1 MRRRILVVLE
11 AGTAYPSGFVRGRI
25 YEALWREHGYD
36 VHYVSRLYPPL
47 VRFLDAPPRWTWPL
61 MAAGLRSVLA
71 RLSVLVGRLRERRIV
86 RKARRVDAV
95 HLVKAVSFPLVSR
108 LRETSTARLVLD
120 LVDALW
126 LPKYQPDR
134 LPETLRLV
142 DAVTTDNELTANYLR
157 RLQPACTIVPD
168 PPQVEAF
175 DRRRSGTGRRTDG
188 TLVIGWV
195 GSTGTT
201 YNLYVVWE
209 ALERLFAKHPHLHL
223 RLLGADSRALP
234 PFEAVRWSLTPCYT
248 QTEMIDEVLQMDIGL
263 FPLQDVEACRVR
275 GVLKAAVYMAGGACV
290 VASPVGQ
297 LPDLILPDR
306 TGLLAETPAEWEA
319 ALDRLIQDPDMRR
332 RLADGGLTAVRDR
345 FTLDK
350 AFEALRQVLDPP
362 VAEKVDS

>member
-25 YEALWREHGYD
+25 YEDLWRSHGYD

-61 MAAGLRSVLA
+61 MAAGLRAVLA
-71 RLSVLVGRLRERRIV
+71 RLSVLVGRARERGIV
-86 RKARRVDAV
+86 RKARHVDAV

-108 LRETSTARLVLD
+108 LRRTSTARLVLD

-126 LPKYQPDR
+126 LPRYQPVR
-134 LPETLRLV
+134 LPETLGLV

-157 RLQPACTIVPD
+157 TVQPDCTIVPD

-175 DRRRSGTGRRTDG
+175 DLRRSEVARRTDG
-188 TLVIGWV
+188 RLVIGWV
-195 GSTGTT
+195 GSAGTT

-209 ALERLFAKHPHLHL
+209 ALERLFVKHPHLHL
-223 RLLGADSRALP
+223 RLLGADPRVLP
-234 PFEAVRWSLTPCYT
+234 PFEAVRWSLAPRYT
-248 QTEMIDEVLQMDIGL
+248 QAEMIDEVLQMDIGL

-297 LPDLILPDR
+297 TPDVVIPER
-306 TGLLAETPAEWEA
+306 TGLLAETAAQWEA
-319 ALDRLIQDPDMRR
+319 ALDRLIQQPDVRR
-332 RLADGGLTAVRDR
+332 RLAADGLQAMRAG
-345 FTLDK
+345 FMIDK
-350 AFEALRQVLDPP
+350 TFEALRQVLDPSG
-362 VAEKVDS
+362 AEKADS

>member
-25 YEALWREHGYD
+25 YQDLWRARGYD

-71 RLSVLVGRLRERRIV
+71 RLSVFLGRARERGIV
-86 RKARRVDAV
+86 RRAREVDAV

-108 LRETSTARLVLD
+108 LRQTTTARLVLD

-126 LPKYQPDR
+126 LPKYR
-134 LPETLRLV
+134 ISHLAETLALV
-142 DAVTTDNELTANYLR
+142 DAVTTDNELTAAYIRALR
-157 RLQPACTIVPD
+157 PACTVVPD

-175 DRRRSGTGRRTDG
+175 DLRRSEVARRTDG

-195 GSTGTT
+195 GSAGTT
-201 YNLYVVWE
+201 HNLYVVWE
-209 ALERLFAKHPHLHL
+209 ALERLFVKHPHLHL
-223 RLLGADSRALP
+223 RLLGADPRALP
-234 PFEAVRWSLTPCYT
+234 PFEAVRWSLKPRYT
-248 QTEMIDEVLQMDIGL
+248 QAEMIDEVLQMDIGL

-275 GVLKAAVYMAGGACV
+275 GVLKAAVYMAGGVCV

-297 LPDLILPDR
+297 TPELVEPER
-306 TGLLAETPAEWEA
+306 TGLLAETPAQWEA
-319 ALDRLIQDPDMRR
+319 AIDRLIQHPDMQR
-332 RLADGGLTAVRDR
+332 RLADGGLTEVRAR

-362 VAEKVDS
+362 RAEKADS